1 MKKILMLLAML
12 FLLTGCTLFKDNLED
27 AKITTTIYPIEYLIN
42 TLYQDYGEV
51 SSIYPAD
58 TDIDS
63 YELTDKQISEYASS
77 DLFVYNGLSKEK
89 NIAKDLI
96 NKNNKLL
103 IIDVSYGL
111 TYTNGLE
118 ELWLSPNN
126 YLMLAK
132 NIRDNLSEYL
142 KSRAII
148 DNINKKYD
156 EFAEKISIMDA
167 DLRTIGKEA
176 KENNTNTLIVSKD
189 VYKYLENYG
198 FNVIS
203 VENADESTINS
214 LASGYKNG
222 SYKGIIVSDNNLPEA
237 ISNIVTE
244 NNVTTISTS
253 TMINNKTED
262 DYLTIMQ
269 HFIDEIRNLVL
280 SKYLS
285 FRKK

>member
-280 SKYLS
+280 SK
-285 FRKK
+285 

>member
-1 MKKILMLLAML
+1 MKKIIMLLAML

-27 AKITTTIYPIEYLIN
+27 AKITTTIYPIEFLLD
-42 TLYQDYGEV
+42 TLYDEYGTV

-63 YELTDKQISEYASS
+63 YELTDKQVSEYASS

-111 TYTNGLE
+111 TYTYGLE

-126 YLMLAK
+126 YMMLAK

-148 DNINKKYD
+148 DNISKKYD
-156 EFAEKISIMDA
+156 EFAEKISVMDA

-222 SYKGIIVSDNNLPEA
+222 NYKGIIVSDNNLPEA
-237 ISNIVTE
+237 INQIITE

-280 SKYLS
+280 AQQK
-285 FRKK
+285 RVK

>member
-1 MKKILMLLAML
+1 MKKILMLLAVL

-176 KENNTNTLIVSKD
+176 KENNTNTLVVSKD

-237 ISNIVTE
+237 ISTIVTE
-244 NNVTTISTS
+244 NNVTSISTS

-280 SKYLS
+280 SK
-285 FRKK
+285 

>member
-1 MKKILMLLAML
+1 MKKIIMLLAML

-27 AKITTTIYPIEYLIN
+27 AKITTTIYPIEFLLD
-42 TLYQDYGEV
+42 TLYDEYGTV

-63 YELTDKQISEYASS
+63 YELTDKQVSEYASS

-111 TYTNGLE
+111 TYTYGLE

-148 DNINKKYD
+148 DNISKKYD
-156 EFAEKISIMDA
+156 EFAEKISVMDA

-222 SYKGIIVSDNNLPEA
+222 NYKGIIVSDNNLPEA
-237 ISNIVTE
+237 INQIITE

-280 SKYLS
+280 AQQK
-285 FRKK
+285 RVK

>member
-1 MKKILMLLAML
+1 MKKVLMLLAML

-156 EFAEKISIMDA
+156 EFAEKISVMDA

-176 KENNTNTLIVSKD
+176 KENNTNTLVVSKD

-244 NNVTTISTS
+244 NNVTSISTS

-280 SKYLS
+280 SK
-285 FRKK
+285 